1 MAGINCTL
9 AIVCSLNTVFA
20 FLGLQGVG
28 LSSSTTDKYGTR
40 LFHGIGVKYQQMF
53 IICSNATQMV
63 YKELLYYK
71 EGQSM

>member
-1 MAGINCTL
+1 MFTVYMALWLEFCVFG
-9 AIVCSLNTVFA
+9 AIIVL
-20 FLGLQGVG
+20 
-28 LSSSTTDKYGTR
+28 DKYGTR

-63 YKELLYYK
+63 YKELLYDK